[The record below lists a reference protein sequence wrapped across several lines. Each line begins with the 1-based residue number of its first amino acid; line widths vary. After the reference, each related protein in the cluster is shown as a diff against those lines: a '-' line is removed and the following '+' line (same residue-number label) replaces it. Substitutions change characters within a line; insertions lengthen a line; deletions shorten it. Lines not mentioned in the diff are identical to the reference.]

1 MINAI
6 KYLKMAAED
15 YRRMS
20 TPDHNVTTP
29 QAAIRNA
36 KLADEFELAAEA
48 LRKMHNGV
56 FAEGWLEGFKKIA
69 ESCKANKEKRETP
82 NE

>member
-15 YRRMS
+15 YRRMT
-20 TPDHNVTTP
+20 TPDNHVTTP

-36 KLADEFELAAEA
+36 ELADEFEMAAES
-48 LRKMHNGV
+48 LRKIHNGV
-56 FAEGWLEGFKKIA
+56 FVEGWLEGFKKIA
-69 ESCKANKEKRETP
+69 ESCKANREKRNP
-82 NE
+82 